1 MKPHNFSLCL
11 CIMLLSSVVLS
22 AQNEASKIDSLQQ
35 VIIQHRKIDSLERVV
50 DQLES
55 RTKRYGRKDLSLS
68 REKNSTIR
76 TMVSGIILTTGG
88 AVLLSSYR
96 REEGQILDTW
106 KTFAIFNGIGLL
118 VPGLILTS
126 SNVVKLIKLNKDS
139 EPIVSFGTGQHGIGM
154 VIAIR

>member
-139 EPIVSFGTGQHGIGM
+139 EPIVAFGTGQHGIGM

>member
-50 DQLES
+50 HQLES
-55 RTKRYGRKDLSLS
+55 RNKRYGRKDLSLR
-68 REKNSTIR
+68 REKNTTIR
-76 TMVSGIILTTGG
+76 TMVSGIILTTCG

-126 SNVVKLIKLNKDS
+126 SNVVKLSKINKYS
-139 EPIVSFGTGQHGIGM
+139 EPIVGFGTGHHGIGM

>member
-1 MKPHNFSLCL
+1 
-11 CIMLLSSVVLS
+11 MLLSSVVLS

-126 SNVVKLIKLNKDS
+126 SNVVKLSKINKYS
-139 EPIVSFGTGQHGIGM
+139 EPIVAFGTGHHGIGM
-154 VIAIR
+154 VITIR

>member
-126 SNVVKLIKLNKDS
+126 SNVVKLSKINKYS
-139 EPIVSFGTGQHGIGM
+139 EPIVAFGTGHHGIGM
-154 VIAIR
+154 FIAIR

>member
-139 EPIVSFGTGQHGIGM
+139 EPIVAFGTGQHGIGM
-154 VIAIR
+154 VITIR

>member
-1 MKPHNFSLCL
+1 
-11 CIMLLSSVVLS
+11 MLLSSVVLS

-126 SNVVKLIKLNKDS
+126 SNVVKLSKINKYS
-139 EPIVSFGTGQHGIGM
+139 EPIVAFGTGHHGIGM
-154 VIAIR
+154 FIAIR

>member
-1 MKPHNFSLCL
+1 
-11 CIMLLSSVVLS
+11 MLLSSVVLS

-139 EPIVSFGTGQHGIGM
+139 EPIVAFGTGQHGIGM
-154 VIAIR
+154 VITIR

>member
-96 REEGQILDTW
+96 R
-106 KTFAIFNGIGLL
+106 KKVRF
-118 VPGLILTS
+118 
-126 SNVVKLIKLNKDS
+126 
-139 EPIVSFGTGQHGIGM
+139 
-154 VIAIR
+154 